1 MLKPCT
7 NLIAVVCFALVLMP
21 NVFAQGNGRRVSNTA
36 MTSSNK
42 TGHAK
47 RSRYANQEVS
57 YRKAKNTGTAKSP
70 KTGNQFDRGYLP
82 PAAKSQHQRRGYI
95 LPYME
100 QGNLRKGA
108 GQKRK

>member
-1 MLKPCT
+1 MLKPYA
-7 NLIAVVCFALVLMP
+7 NLIAVVCFALVVMP
-21 NVFAQGNGRRVSNTA
+21 NVFAQGNDRRGNGST
-36 MTSSNK
+36 MTTSNK
-42 TGHAK
+42 TGHSK

-57 YRKAKNTGTAKSP
+57 YRKAKNASMVKSP

-82 PAAKSQHQRRGYI
+82 PAAKSQHQRRRYI

-108 GQKRK
+108 GRKHK